1 MTLLQTSVVDRRK
14 NGKGKSTGNR
24 QKFIRRAR
32 GQIKKAVKDAIEQ
45 KRVKDILSDEDS
57 AVSIPT
63 KGISEPRFRHG
74 KGGDRDFVLPG
85 NEDKIVGDI
94 IPKPRGGQGAGGPNA
109 SPDGEGDDDFVF
121 TLTRDEFLDF
131 FFEDLELPD
140 LVKTQLKDLESYKLH
155 RAGLT
160 TTGTPVN
167 LNLIRSMRN
176 AIGRQI
182 ALQAPYVE
190 EIEELEKQLR
200 KTKSEA
206 KKKEILKE
214 IEEQEKEKN
223 AVPFIDDVDIQYNSF
238 EKRPNPTTQAVM
250 FCLMDVSGSM
260 GEYEK
265 DLAKRFFM
273 LLYIFLERHYEK
285 IDIVFIRHHTIADE
299 CTEKEF
305 FYGKETGGTI
315 VSSCLKKMDEVVK
328 DRYNTSD
335 WNIYAAQASDGD
347 NWQDDGNLCI
357 EILNEKIM
365 PIVQYFAYVQVG
377 RDTTYHQI
385 WSNFDGDKPLWKS
398 YVSVAG
404 THKNFAMDQIDSA
417 KDIYPVFRELFKKKE
432 A

>member
-1 MTLLQTSVVDRRK
+1 MTILQTSVVDRRK

-32 GQIKKAVKDAIEQ
+32 DQIKKAVKDAIEQ
-45 KRVKDILSDEDS
+45 KKVKDILSDGDN

-63 KGISEPRFRHG
+63 KGISEPKFRHG

-85 NEDKIVGDI
+85 NRDKTVGDV
-94 IPKPRGGQGAGGPNA
+94 IPKPKGGQDGGGPNA
-109 SPDGEGDDDFVF
+109 SPDGEGEDDFIF

-140 LVKTQLKDLESYKLH
+140 LVKTQLKDLETYKLH

-160 TTGTPVN
+160 TIGMPAN
-167 LNLIRSMRN
+167 LNIIRSMRN
-176 AIGRQI
+176 AFGRQI

-190 EIEELEKQLR
+190 KIEELKKQLKKTKSETKKKKIQEEIEELEK
-200 KTKSEA
+200 
-206 KKKEILKE
+206 
-214 IEEQEKEKN
+214 EKI
-223 AVPFIDDVDIQYNSF
+223 AVPFIDDVDIRYNSF
-238 EKRPNPTTQAVM
+238 EKKPNPTTQAVM

-285 IDIVFIRHHTIADE
+285 IDIIFIRHHTTADE

-305 FYGKETGGTI
+305 FYGTTTGGTI

-328 DRYNTSD
+328 DRYNALY
-335 WNIYAAQASDGD
+335 I
-347 NWQDDGNLCI
+347 
-357 EILNEKIM
+357 
-365 PIVQYFAYVQVG
+365 
-377 RDTTYHQI
+377 
-385 WSNFDGDKPLWKS
+385 
-398 YVSVAG
+398 
-404 THKNFAMDQIDSA
+404 
-417 KDIYPVFRELFKKKE
+417 
-432 A
+432 

>member
-94 IPKPRGGQGAGGPNA
+94 IPKPKGGQGGGGPNA
-109 SPDGEGDDDFVF
+109 SPDGEGEDDFVF

-140 LVKTQLKDLESYKLH
+140 LVKTQLKDIESFKFH

-160 TTGTPVN
+160 TTGMPAN
-167 LNLIRSMRN
+167 LNIIRSMRN
-176 AIGRQI
+176 AFGRQI
-182 ALQAPYVE
+182 ALQAPYIE

-200 KTKSEA
+200 KTKTEA

-214 IEEQEKEKN
+214 IEELEKEKD

-238 EKRPNPTTQAVM
+238 RSP
-250 FCLMDVSGSM
+250 
-260 GEYEK
+260 
-265 DLAKRFFM
+265 
-273 LLYIFLERHYEK
+273 
-285 IDIVFIRHHTIADE
+285 
-299 CTEKEF
+299 
-305 FYGKETGGTI
+305 
-315 VSSCLKKMDEVVK
+315 LKSHD
-328 DRYNTSD
+328 
-335 WNIYAAQASDGD
+335 
-347 NWQDDGNLCI
+347 
-357 EILNEKIM
+357 
-365 PIVQYFAYVQVG
+365 
-377 RDTTYHQI
+377 
-385 WSNFDGDKPLWKS
+385 
-398 YVSVAG
+398 
-404 THKNFAMDQIDSA
+404 
-417 KDIYPVFRELFKKKE
+417 
-432 A
+432 